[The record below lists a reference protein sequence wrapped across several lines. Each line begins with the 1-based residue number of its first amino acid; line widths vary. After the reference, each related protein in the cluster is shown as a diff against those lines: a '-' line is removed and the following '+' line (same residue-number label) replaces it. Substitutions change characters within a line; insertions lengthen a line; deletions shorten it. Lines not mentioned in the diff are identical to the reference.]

1 MSSEVIQKE
10 QPEPSILQ
18 VVKTLPKIELHRHLE
33 GAVRLETLID
43 IARHNQIE
51 MPEYDVETLRPFVQM
66 MPGEHRSMQNFLSKF
81 KTIRQFFLSKEVIS
95 RIAREAV
102 IDAAQDNI
110 KYMELRF
117 TPVALVAMSKAK
129 ISDAVTWVCDA
140 VEQATSEYDVDVRL
154 IVSMNRHE
162 SLQIGEQ
169 AVDAAI
175 AHMDRGVVAVDL
187 AGREEHFPAS
197 LFRSLFH
204 RAQDAELNVTIHAG
218 EWEGA
223 QSIWDAVGNLGATR
237 VGHGVR
243 VLEDYGV
250 LTILAQQ
257 GVVLE
262 VCPTSNIHSGI
273 FSTLRDHPLPELVEK
288 GLRVT
293 INTDDPLI
301 SDITLSDELARV
313 MTHMRFTLE
322 DIKRH
327 TMIAANAAFLPDD
340 ERAVLVS
347 NFKEWL
353 YPPHSNDTSYYDV
366 AST

>member
-1 MSSEVIQKE
+1 M
-10 QPEPSILQ
+10 
-18 VVKTLPKIELHRHLE
+18 
-33 GAVRLETLID
+33 RLETLID
-43 IARHNQIE
+43 IAQQNQIE

-117 TPVALVAMSKAK
+117 TPVALVAMSKAP

-140 VEQATSEYDVDVRL
+140 VDEATRDYDVDVRL

-162 SLQIGEQ
+162 SLQIGEK
-169 AVDAAI
+169 ALEAAI
-175 AHMDRGVVAVDL
+175 AHKHRGVVGVDL

-197 LFRSLFH
+197 LFRALFQ
-204 RAQDAELNVTIHAG
+204 RAQAEGLEVTIHAG

-223 QSIWDAVGNLGATR
+223 QSVWDAVGNLGATR

-257 GVVLE
+257 GIVLE

-301 SDITLSDELARV
+301 SDLTLSEELSRV
-313 MTHMRFTLE
+313 MTHMRFTID

-340 ERAVLVS
+340 ERAQLVAK
-347 NFKEWL
+347 FKHWL
-353 YPPHSNDTSYYDV
+353 YSSSADDDATRYDV